1 MSCQIHVP
9 AKANTK
15 MGKSFKRH
23 YTTDISVYVY
33 LRINV
38 PEKIERINC
47 ITKIPVVIRAII
59 KKILLL
65 IIVCV

>member
-38 PEKIERINC
+38 PEKNRKNKLYHKDSGC
-47 ITKIPVVIRAII
+47 DKSDN
-59 KKILLL
+59 
-65 IIVCV
+65 

>member
-33 LRINV
+33 LRMAQFENLGELV
-38 PEKIERINC
+38 KM
-47 ITKIPVVIRAII
+47 AIFDA
-59 KKILLL
+59 
-65 IIVCV
+65 